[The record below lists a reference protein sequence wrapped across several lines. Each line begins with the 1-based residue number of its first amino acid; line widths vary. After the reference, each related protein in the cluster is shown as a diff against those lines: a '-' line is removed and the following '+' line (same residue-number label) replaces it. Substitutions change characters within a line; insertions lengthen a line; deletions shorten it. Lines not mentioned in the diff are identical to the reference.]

1 MLGAFGGETRMNG
14 RWMRWAAMAAV
25 AVMCAGLALTGCESG
40 GGGDDD
46 PGVADF
52 SGTITSVADG
62 SIRIEEN
69 PALPAEGAKADLR
82 IVPATVLKWSDNTPA
97 SMSDLVAGRQAQ
109 AWVAGPVAESY
120 PVQGTASR
128 IVITLLTN

>member
-1 MLGAFGGETRMNG
+1 
-14 RWMRWAAMAAV
+14 MAAV
-25 AVMCAGLALTGCESG
+25 CAGLAMTGCESG

-52 SGTITSVADG
+52 SGTITSVAEG
-62 SIRIEEN
+62 SVRIEEN
-69 PALPAEGAKADLR
+69 PALPLEGAKADLR
-82 IVPATVLKWSDNTPA
+82 VVPATVLKWSDNTPA

-109 AWVAGPVAESY
+109 AWVVGPVAESY

-128 IVITLLTN
+128 VVISVLTN